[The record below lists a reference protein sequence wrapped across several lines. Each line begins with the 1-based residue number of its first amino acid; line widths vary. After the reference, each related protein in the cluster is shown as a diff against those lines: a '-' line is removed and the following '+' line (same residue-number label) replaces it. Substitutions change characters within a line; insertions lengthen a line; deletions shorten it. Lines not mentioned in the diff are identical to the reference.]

1 MLDINHILV
10 VLNREDTEQPALD
23 RALWL
28 AKALNADLTLMTATW
43 DSYGDHS
50 SRLGEDTKSS
60 IREAMLSRTQ
70 TWLDS
75 FASLPECAGIKIA
88 TEVHWQKHLHD
99 AALESLRN
107 TAFDLVMKST
117 HKHGLLDRIFSHTD
131 WNLMRHCPAP
141 VMMVKS
147 ATPWKHNR
155 ILASI
160 DATSDDKGHTLIND
174 NILSFAEHL
183 TDHFETDLHI
193 ANSYPMV
200 AVAFAMLPEVTP
212 PDDIQNYVTEQH
224 KEATAQ
230 WAKKFNVHND
240 HVHVE
245 EGDADQVIPDIA
257 ASIEADLV
265 VVGTVGRD
273 GVSGVLI
280 GNTAES
286 LVDKVSCDIL
296 VIKPQDGVRPDID

>member
-10 VLNREDTEQPALD
+10 VLNKDDTEQPALD

-28 AKALNADLTLMTATW
+28 AKALDADLTLMTTTW

-50 SRLGEDTKSS
+50 SKLGDETKTS
-60 IREAMLSRTQ
+60 ICEAMHTRAQS
-70 TWLDS
+70 WLDS
-75 FASLPECAGIKIA
+75 FVALPECADIRVS
-88 TEVHWQKHLHD
+88 TEVHWPKHLHD

-107 TAFDLVMKST
+107 NDFDLVIKAT
-117 HKHGLLDRIFSHTD
+117 HKHGLLERLFSHTD
-131 WNLMRHCPAP
+131 WNIMRYCPAP
-141 VMMVKS
+141 VLMVKS
-147 ATPWKHNR
+147 AAPWKHNR

-160 DATSDDKGHTLIND
+160 DATSEDSGHALLND

-183 TDHFETDLHI
+183 ADHFETDLHI
-193 ANSYPMV
+193 ANCYPMV
-200 AVAFAMLPEVTP
+200 AVAFAMVPEVSP
-212 PDDIQNYVTEQH
+212 PEGIQEYVTAQH
-224 KEATAQ
+224 KEATDQ

-240 HVHVE
+240 HVHIE

-257 ASIEADLV
+257 ANITADVV

-273 GVSGVLI
+273 GMSGVLI

-286 LVDKVSCDIL
+286 LVDKVGCDIL
-296 VIKPQDGVRPDID
+296 VIKPQDGVRPDIE

>member
-10 VLNREDTEQPALD
+10 VLNKEDTEQPALD

-28 AKALNADLTLMTATW
+28 AKALDADLTLMTTTW

-50 SRLGEDTKSS
+50 SKLGNDTKNS
-60 IREAMLSRTQ
+60 IREALIARAQ
-70 TWLDS
+70 AWLDS
-75 FASLPECAGIKIA
+75 FVSLPECAEINIS

-107 TAFDLVMKST
+107 NVFDLVIKAT
-117 HKHGLLDRIFSHTD
+117 HKHGLLDRLFSHTD
-131 WNLMRHCPAP
+131 WNIMRHCPAP
-141 VMMVKS
+141 VLMVKS

-160 DATSDDKGHTLIND
+160 DSTSEERGHKLLND
-174 NILSFAEHL
+174 NILSFSEHL

-193 ANSYPMV
+193 ANCYPMV
-200 AVAFAMLPEVTP
+200 AVAFAMVPEVTP
-212 PDDIQNYVTEQH
+212 PEGIQDYVTEQH

-230 WAKKFNVHND
+230 WAKKFNVHED
-240 HVHVE
+240 HIHIK
-245 EGDADQVIPDIA
+245 EGDADQVIPDIV
-257 ASIEADLV
+257 ASISADVV

-273 GVSGVLI
+273 GMSGVLI

-286 LVDKVSCDIL
+286 LVDKVNCDIL
-296 VIKPQDGVRPDID
+296 VIKPQDGVRPDIE